1 MITPGLQP
9 KKKDLRTIDYAP
21 NIGGY
26 ALGAILEGDVSNSGT
41 LKSHGQSSFS
51 QLSVPINLGYFYMLT
66 PTIFKKKVCRVPS
79 CFWVLWPTLF
89 SALGTY
95 SFHGDSQ
102 LVDSDHPQPIIN
114 QLLQGIHQWFH
125 IP

>member
-51 QLSVPINLGYFYMLT
+51 QLSVPINLDYFYMLT
-66 PTIFKKKVCRVPS
+66 PTIF
-79 CFWVLWPTLF
+79 F
-89 SALGTY
+89 
-95 SFHGDSQ
+95 
-102 LVDSDHPQPIIN
+102 
-114 QLLQGIHQWFH
+114 
-125 IP
+125 